1 MGGFRKFLL
10 RGNLVDLAVAVV
22 VGVAFNSVVQA
33 LIKDLI
39 TPLIATFGA
48 RHNFSGL
55 SFTVNKSAFA
65 YGDFINAALSFVI
78 IATVVYYF
86 VVAPA
91 NRLAIIATRNTGA
104 AQRLCP
110 ECLSDIPVAARRC
123 RFCTATVVPA
133 MNGQAPQSSLAGLR
147 RPRPAARRPRS
158 AAQRQRST

>member
-22 VGVAFNSVVQA
+22 VGVAFNTVVQA

-39 TPLIATFGA
+39 TPLISAFGA

-55 SFTVNKSAFA
+55 SLSINKSTLA

-78 IATVVYYF
+78 IASVVYYF
-86 VVAPA
+86 VVAPT
-91 NRLAIIATRNTGA
+91 NRLAVIASRNTDA
-104 AQRLCP
+104 AQRPCP

-123 RFCTATVVPA
+123 KFCTATVAPA
-133 MNGQAPQSSLAGLR
+133 VHDQPAQIPHAGVR
-147 RPRPAARRPRS
+147 RPRAA
-158 AAQRQRST
+158 AHRQRSI